1 LNARRP
7 PIRFEDFEVDPASGE
22 LRKGGLKIRLQEQ
35 PFQALAALI
44 EHAGEVV
51 TREELQ
57 KRLWPEDTVVD
68 FDRGL
73 NKAINRVREALGDD
87 ADNPRYIE
95 TLPQR
100 GYRFL
105 VRVKGDA
112 GESALS
118 ELEQHASANLPYRLL
133 GRRSLFGIGG
143 GFGIVLIMVL
153 GYSLLRPASTR
164 IESIAVLPLENLSG
178 STAHEYF
185 SDGMTDALIGEI
197 SRIGSLRVISR
208 TSILRYKGGA
218 HKSLPDIAR
227 ELNVDAILEG
237 TVTQSGQ
244 KVRITAQLIRAR
256 DDRHL
261 WSSAYERNLADVL
274 SLQAEVA
281 RTIAS
286 QIEIKLTPLEMTRL
300 NRAARVKPE
309 AYEAFLKGNFFL
321 HKAMPGIAKSIESFK
336 QAIELD
342 PSFADAHAGL
352 AEALCFAGIFGL
364 DTPANIYTAAR
375 ASAVRALQLDETNAS
390 AHNALANIKE
400 QYDWDLT
407 GAEVEYRRA
416 LQLNPSHL
424 LARIWYA
431 QQLDRRGRSEAAT
444 EELARALKL
453 DPISPMSLTARSML
467 FFRARRYDE
476 AIQASQQALDLEP
489 NWINALWW
497 QGLSYAGKGDFPNAI
512 ASLTKGA
519 RMNDG
524 SLFRSLLG
532 HVYGRAG
539 DRANALAM
547 LQEIRA
553 QAKHRYV
560 SPIEF
565 AVVYAGLGDADSAFD
580 SLENAYRTRVARV
593 GELPFMYYD
602 SLRADARY
610 PDLMRRVSLSH

>member
-1 LNARRP
+1 
-7 PIRFEDFEVDPASGE
+7 
-22 LRKGGLKIRLQEQ
+22 
-35 PFQALAALI
+35 
-44 EHAGEVV
+44 
-51 TREELQ
+51 
-57 KRLWPEDTVVD
+57 
-68 FDRGL
+68 
-73 NKAINRVREALGDD
+73 
-87 ADNPRYIE
+87 
-95 TLPQR
+95 
-100 GYRFL
+100 
-105 VRVKGDA
+105 
-112 GESALS
+112 
-118 ELEQHASANLPYRLL
+118 
-133 GRRSLFGIGG
+133 
-143 GFGIVLIMVL
+143 
-153 GYSLLRPASTR
+153 
-164 IESIAVLPLENLSG
+164 
-178 STAHEYF
+178 
-185 SDGMTDALIGEI
+185 
-197 SRIGSLRVISR
+197 
-208 TSILRYKGGA
+208 
-218 HKSLPDIAR
+218 
-227 ELNVDAILEG
+227 
-237 TVTQSGQ
+237 
-244 KVRITAQLIRAR
+244 
-256 DDRHL
+256 
-261 WSSAYERNLADVL
+261 VL

-281 RTIAS
+281 RTVAS